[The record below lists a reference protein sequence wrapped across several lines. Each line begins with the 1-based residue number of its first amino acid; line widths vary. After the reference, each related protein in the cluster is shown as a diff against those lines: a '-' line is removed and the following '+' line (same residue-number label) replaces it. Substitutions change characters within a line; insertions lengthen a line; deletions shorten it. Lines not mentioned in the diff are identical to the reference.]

1 MTVRLDM
8 DMYTAERDK
17 CLDVL
22 VRDYVGLPQLF
33 RALIGIGDW
42 KVAAVAWGVLL
53 IPLCLL
59 WVVGWGLGRIVL
71 WVVAGFRA

>member
-1 MTVRLDM
+1 M

-71 WVVAGFRA
+71 CWFSGLS